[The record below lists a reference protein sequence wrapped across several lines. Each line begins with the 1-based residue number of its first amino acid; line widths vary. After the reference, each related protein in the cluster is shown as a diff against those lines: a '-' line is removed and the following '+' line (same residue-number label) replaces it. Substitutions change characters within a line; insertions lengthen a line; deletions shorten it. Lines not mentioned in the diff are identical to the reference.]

1 MGEDFLI
8 IIWIIVGFIIGYLI
22 SRVYFF
28 IKIKNQRQDAVTRS
42 RNVVLWNVNEKIAP
56 LLPDFPYHYKD
67 LVFLWKWV
75 DYIVFDWLSRWNLK
89 KIVFLEIKTNSST
102 LNKNESMI
110 KQCIENKKVEYNI
123 YRKIV

>member
-1 MGEDFLI
+1 MGEEFLI
-8 IIWIIVGFIIGYLI
+8 IIGIIVGFIIGYLI

-42 RNVVLWNVNEKIAP
+42 RNVVLGNVNEKIAP

-67 LVFLWKWV
+67 LVFLGKGV
-75 DYIVFDWLSRWNLK
+75 DYIVFDGLSRGNLK

>member
-1 MGEDFLI
+1 MGEEFLI
-8 IIWIIVGFIIGYLI
+8 IIWIIVGIIIGYLI
-22 SRVYFF
+22 SRIYFF
-28 IKIKNQRQDAVTRS
+28 IKIKNQRQDAVIRS

-56 LLPDFPYHYKD
+56 LLPDFPYYYKD

-89 KIVFLEIKTNSST
+89 KIVFLEVKTNSST

-110 KQCIENKKVEYNI
+110 KQCIENKRVEYNI

>member
-1 MGEDFLI
+1 MPKEILI
-8 IIWIIVGFIIGYLI
+8 IIRIIIGGIIGYLI
-22 SRVYFF
+22 ARIFFF
-28 IKIKNQRQDAVTRS
+28 IKIKNQRQDAITRS
-42 RNVVLWNVNEKIAP
+42 RNVVLGHVNEKIAP
-56 LLPDFPYHYKD
+56 LLPDFPYQYND
-67 LVFLWKWV
+67 LMFLWKWV

-89 KIVFLEIKTNSST
+89 KIIFLEIKTNSST

>member
-1 MGEDFLI
+1 MSLEIFL
-8 IIWIIVGFIIGYLI
+8 IIWIILGLIIGYLI
-22 SRVYFF
+22 ARIYFYV
-28 IKIKNQRQDAVTRS
+28 KIKNQRQDAVKRS

-67 LVFLWKWV
+67 LVFLWKWI
-75 DYIVFDWLSRWNLK
+75 DYIVFDWLSHGNLQ
-89 KIVFLEIKTNSST
+89 KIIFLEIKTNSST

-110 KQCIENKKVEYNI
+110 KNCIDQKRVEYNI

>member
-1 MGEDFLI
+1 MGEEFLI